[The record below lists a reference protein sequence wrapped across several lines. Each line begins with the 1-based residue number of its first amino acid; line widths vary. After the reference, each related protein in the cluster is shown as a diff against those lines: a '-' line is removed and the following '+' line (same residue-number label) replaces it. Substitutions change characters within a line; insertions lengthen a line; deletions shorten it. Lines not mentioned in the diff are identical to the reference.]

1 MSTLTQV
8 NEQTPLP
15 DLFKAHP
22 ETRAVFNRYGLR
34 GCGGEHGPAETLG
47 FFAGTHGVD
56 LNRLIQQVQEIIRDP
71 VARQQAARQLNDDTR
86 PRLAD
91 SIYRPF
97 FLAGLFVILTVG
109 AAWGVLILWKIGLG
123 GSYTGVT
130 VHEVNA
136 HGHAQIMGWVG
147 LFIMGFA
154 YQAFPRMWHVDL
166 PAPGMALASWLAML
180 VGIACCSTAMMF
192 SESAW
197 AGPVHR
203 VGVMVEVVAVVIFIA
218 LLFTAFRRSGQP
230 IRPYIAFAFT
240 ALAFFFI
247 QTIYSG
253 WHIARLMAAPD
264 RETLLHQLATYQAPL
279 RDLQIH
285 GLAMMM
291 IFAVS
296 IRMFPAIFGLPEV
309 SNRRAWFAW
318 GLLLTAVICETSLFL
333 TFRLTGSHAAA
344 GAMLLP
350 WLLLPIGAGLI
361 VVPWKLWRPLPETL
375 PGAGRSDRSGK
386 FIRIAFLWLFIS
398 FGLLLLLPVYQII
411 SGIPF
416 SHAYY
421 GAIRHAITV
430 GFISMMI
437 VGMAAKVVP
446 TLRGI
451 GPAPGMLP
459 ALWLPFVL
467 INLGCLLRVG
477 FQIGTDWSPV
487 FFKLVGISGMLE
499 WTGLAIWAGHLIA
512 VMLGLGRYAQGEASW
527 GPAPQRIAPEHRVAA
542 VLHWHPELEPVFVG
556 HGFDLIRN
564 PVLRRTV
571 ARQVSLAAACRMKG
585 VEVAAFVDALNRA
598 SPLVDVGPCV
608 SNTPVRVG
616 LRIDAPRRMGL
627 SSSRD
632 AAGDFA

>member
-1 MSTLTQV
+1 MTASIEI
-8 NEQTPLP
+8 NERTELP
-15 DLFKAHP
+15 HLFKVCP
-22 ETRAVFNRYGLR
+22 EARAVFNRYGLR

-56 LNRLIQQVQEIIRDP
+56 LRTLIEQVRQIIHDP
-71 VARQQAARQLNDDTR
+71 PARQQAGRQLNDDAR

-91 SIYRPF
+91 AIYRPF

-109 AAWGVLILWKIGLG
+109 AAWGVMILWKIGLG
-123 GSYTGVT
+123 GSFTGVT

-154 YQAFPRMWHVDL
+154 YQAFPRMWHVNL

-180 VGIACCSTAMMF
+180 VGIACRSTAMMF
-192 SESAW
+192 TASAW
-197 AGPVHR
+197 AGPVHHFG
-203 VGVMVEVVAVVIFIA
+203 VGLEVAAVTIFIA

-230 IRPYIAFAFT
+230 IKPYIAFAFT
-240 ALAFFFI
+240 ALAFLFI
-247 QTIYSG
+247 QAIYSG

-264 RETLLHQLATYQAPL
+264 REALLNQIATFQAPL

-296 IRMFPAIFGLPEV
+296 IRMFPTIFGLPEV
-309 SNRRAWFAW
+309 PQRRAWIAW
-318 GLLLTAVICETSLFL
+318 GLLLAAVICETTLFL

-344 GAMLLP
+344 GGMALP

-361 VVPWKLWRPLPETL
+361 VVPWKLWRPLPEAL
-375 PGAGRSDRSGK
+375 AGAGRCDRSGK
-386 FIRIAFLWLFIS
+386 FIRIAFAWLFVS
-398 FGLLLLLPVYQII
+398 FAMLMLLPVYQMV
-411 SGIPF
+411 SGIAF

-451 GPAPGMLP
+451 GPEKLP
-459 ALWLPFVL
+459 SLWLPFVL
-467 INLGCLLRVG
+467 INIGCLLRVG
-477 FQIGTDWSPV
+477 FQIGTDWHPA
-487 FFKLVGISGMLE
+487 FFKLVGVSGVLE
-499 WTGLAIWAGHLIA
+499 WTGLAIWAGHLVA
-512 VMLGLGRYAQGEASW
+512 VMLGMGRYRDTGATTW
-527 GPAPQRIAPEHRVAA
+527 GPAPDRIAPEHRVAA
-542 VLHWHPELEPVFVG
+542 VLHWHPELDPIFVD

-564 PVLRRTV
+564 PVLRRTI
-571 ARQVSLAAACRMKG
+571 ARQISLAKVCQMKA
-585 VEVAAFVDALNRA
+585 VALDPFINELNQPRESGRSRCGRYAHIDLTVGGTALANPA
-598 SPLVDVGPCV
+598 H
-608 SNTPVRVG
+608 
-616 LRIDAPRRMGL
+616 A
-627 SSSRD
+627 
-632 AAGDFA
+632 

>member
-1 MSTLTQV
+1 MTTPMQI
-8 NEQTPLP
+8 NEQALLP

-34 GCGGEHGPAETLG
+34 GCGGEHGPAETIG

-56 LNRLIQQVQEIIRDP
+56 LNHLIQQVQEIIRNP
-71 VARQQAARQLNDDTR
+71 VARQQAARQLNDDAR

-91 SIYRPF
+91 AIYRPF

-166 PAPGMALASWLAML
+166 PAPRLALGSWLAML
-180 VGIACCSTAMMF
+180 MGIACCSTAMMF
-192 SESAW
+192 SDSAW
-197 AGPVHR
+197 AGPVHQF
-203 VGVMVEVVAVVIFIA
+203 GVAVEVAAVVTFIA
-218 LLFTAFRRSGQP
+218 LLLIAFRRSGQP

-542 VLHWHPELEPVFVG
+542 VLHWRPELEPVFIE

-585 VEVAAFVDALNRA
+585 VEVAALVDALNRA
-598 SPLVDVGPCV
+598 RPSADVGPCA
-608 SNTPVRVG
+608 STPTARVG
-616 LRIDAPRRMGL
+616 VRIDVPRRTRF
-627 SSSRD
+627 SSSHN
-632 AAGDFA
+632 AAGDIA

>member
-8 NEQTPLP
+8 NEQTLLP
-15 DLFKAHP
+15 DLFKDHP

-34 GCGGEHGPAETLG
+34 GCGGDNGPAETIG
-47 FFAGTHGVD
+47 FFAGTHGVN
-56 LNRLIQQVQEIIRDP
+56 LPSLIEQIQQVITDP
-71 VARQQAARQLNDDTR
+71 MAREQARAQLDSDAR

-91 SIYRPF
+91 AIYRPF

-166 PAPGMALASWLAML
+166 PVPKLALGSWLAMV
-180 VGIACCSTAMMF
+180 VGIVCCSTAMMF
-192 SESAW
+192 SDSAW

-203 VGVMVEVVAVVIFIA
+203 VGVAVEVAAVAIFIA
-218 LLFTAFRRSGQP
+218 LLLTAFVRSGQS
-230 IRPYIAFAFT
+230 IKPYVAFAFT
-240 ALAFFFI
+240 AMAFFFI

-253 WHIARLMAAPD
+253 WHIAQLMAAPD
-264 RETLLHQLATYQAPL
+264 RETLLNQIATLQAPL

-296 IRMFPAIFGLPEV
+296 IRMFPTIFGLPEV
-309 SNRRAWFAW
+309 STRRAWFAW
-318 GLLLTAVICETSLFL
+318 GLLLTAIICETSLFL

-361 VVPWKLWRPLPETL
+361 VLPWKLWRPLPE
-375 PGAGRSDRSGK
+375 PGRSDRSGK
-386 FIRIAFLWLFIS
+386 FIRIAFLWLFVS
-398 FGLLLLLPVYQII
+398 FSMLMLLPIYQII
-411 SGIPF
+411 SGIAF

-451 GPAPGMLP
+451 GPEKLP

-477 FQIGTDWSPV
+477 FQIGTDWHPT
-487 FFKLVGISGMLE
+487 FFKLVGVSGMLE
-499 WTGLAIWAGHLIA
+499 WTGLAIWASHLAA
-512 VMLGLGRYAQGEASW
+512 VMLGIGRYAQSDSNW
-527 GPAPQRIAPEHRVAA
+527 GPIPERIGPDHRVAA
-542 VLHWHPELEPVFVG
+542 VLHWHPELEPVFVE

-571 ARQVSLAAACRMKG
+571 ARQVSLAQVCRMKG
-585 VEVAAFVDALNRA
+585 VDLNAFLEKLNQSRQFSRQPCA
-598 SPLVDVGPCV
+598 DDHSPANLTVGGRSPI
-608 SNTPVRVG
+608 SP
-616 LRIDAPRRMGL
+616 AQ
-627 SSSRD
+627 
-632 AAGDFA
+632 A